1 MPQEKV
7 KVFEGQRYVWSESSS
22 KYLPEVREHEGQTYK
37 WDGSKY
43 APSSKKTGYE
53 QVPSSPYAVSAPI
66 HHGSPSKVSRD
77 VVSPVLEGTAV
88 SAGRLGG
95 SALGGPVGG
104 LAGGVAAD
112 MAYKNTFQR
121 FLPNWFGKA
130 EEDLGSQVLDSG
142 KNTLLDAAGSKL
154 IEWAPELYKGLTRGD
169 LKARIINKLFPTAKD
184 ASGAP
189 IFKEEM
195 EAAMGAKDDLTVGQ
209 VTQNPSAMALEDK
222 YLPQQKAGRLASQQ
236 QRFSNELNQ
245 LGTEESKVPFDFKD
259 ATTPEFRAKSDAE
272 AAATGHKSLST
283 QIRGSF
289 EGFEKTYVPKH
300 KDVIAIEVPGS
311 RKTSSVLGPDGKP
324 VVTETKPRFERHD
337 VEGPVYPE
345 QTMKAAKEQKANI
358 DALLDDIT
366 FTSEVG
372 RKKAQEISR
381 MLEEITSLPQSAAT
395 KRPVMSWE
403 AAQKHKRALADIMNS
418 ADEDLKARLKGTA
431 ERLTNLLGMDEAA
444 SVGTWSKEAKADF
457 DKMFA
462 LNKKKHMRYDPKL
475 SNDLYKSHTDQE
487 IIKSKLMDD
496 ALSNPEK
503 AQHWINATGERH
515 ELGGEFLHRLLNGNY
530 DFAQK
535 GFDAER
541 MINSYFDTENK
552 AVANKVLSSKTR
564 QGLEFAL
571 KRLRLAGGNVNKSA
585 SIGIQN
591 FENRGAVEI
600 ASSLGKLVAT
610 GKAGGGLSWGT
621 SVVMSV
627 PLSRKVVE
635 KLFFNPEVARKVGR
649 LAMLPPE
656 SHEARAIS
664 KSIHAAL
671 KGSQYLLQYGDGST
685 EEKTIE

>member
-1 MPQEKV
+1 
-7 KVFEGQRYVWSESSS
+7 
-22 KYLPEVREHEGQTYK
+22 
-37 WDGSKY
+37 
-43 APSSKKTGYE
+43 
-53 QVPSSPYAVSAPI
+53 
-66 HHGSPSKVSRD
+66 
-77 VVSPVLEGTAV
+77 
-88 SAGRLGG
+88 
-95 SALGGPVGG
+95 
-104 LAGGVAAD
+104 
-112 MAYKNTFQR
+112 
-121 FLPNWFGKA
+121 
-130 EEDLGSQVLDSG
+130 
-142 KNTLLDAAGSKL
+142 
-154 IEWAPELYKGLTRGD
+154 
-169 LKARIINKLFPTAKD
+169 
-184 ASGAP
+184 
-189 IFKEEM
+189 
-195 EAAMGAKDDLTVGQ
+195 
-209 VTQNPSAMALEDK
+209 
-222 YLPQQKAGRLASQQ
+222 
-236 QRFSNELNQ
+236 
-245 LGTEESKVPFDFKD
+245 
-259 ATTPEFRAKSDAE
+259 
-272 AAATGHKSLST
+272 
-283 QIRGSF
+283 
-289 EGFEKTYVPKH
+289 
-300 KDVIAIEVPGS
+300 
-311 RKTSSVLGPDGKP
+311 
-324 VVTETKPRFERHD
+324 
-337 VEGPVYPE
+337 
-345 QTMKAAKEQKANI
+345 
-358 DALLDDIT
+358 
-366 FTSEVG
+366 
-372 RKKAQEISR
+372 
-381 MLEEITSLPQSAAT
+381 
-395 KRPVMSWE
+395 
-403 AAQKHKRALADIMNS
+403 
-418 ADEDLKARLKGTA
+418 
-431 ERLTNLLGMDEAA
+431 
-444 SVGTWSKEAKADF
+444 
-457 DKMFA
+457 
-462 LNKKKHMRYDPKL
+462 
-475 SNDLYKSHTDQE
+475 
-487 IIKSKLMDD
+487 MDD